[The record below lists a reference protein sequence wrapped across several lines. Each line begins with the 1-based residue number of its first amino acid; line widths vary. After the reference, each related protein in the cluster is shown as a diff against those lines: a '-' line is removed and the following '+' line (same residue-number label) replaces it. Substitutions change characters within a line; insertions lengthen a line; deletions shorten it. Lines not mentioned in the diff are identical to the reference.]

1 MKKRVKLAVLS
12 ILSFVIS
19 VVPLASIILI
29 NTDKYFVNIAA
40 GVKLA
45 AGGMIV
51 IVLMLLN
58 AFGRLKIPG
67 GVMAYLIVFLL
78 AYLLEAVLKDLML
91 ISGAALLGAALDHIF
106 IRPLVKKARED
117 ILVGKTADA
126 TADKVKAVLDEYL
139 GGRV

>member
-1 MKKRVKLAVLS
+1 MKKRVKLCVLQVLSFIVSAAPLAVL
-12 ILSFVIS
+12 L
-19 VVPLASIILI
+19 IINL
-29 NTDKYFVNIAA
+29 DKYFVTIAA

-45 AGGMIV
+45 AGGMLV

-78 AYLLEAVLKDLML
+78 AYLLEAVLADLML
-91 ISGAALLGAALDHIF
+91 ISGAALIGAVVDYIF
-106 IRPLVKKARED
+106 IRPLVKRARDE
-117 ILVGKTADA
+117 IMIGKTADA
-126 TADKVKAVLDEYL
+126 TAEKVKSVLDEYL